1 MIKRYLFEN
10 QMLTV
15 IEIGAMVPCLHA
27 QTIRKY
33 LSQGLTTKQEMLS
46 INPGIAW
53 SNAGKASRKKV
64 PFKYGKKA

>member
-10 QMLTV
+10 EMLTV

-27 QTIRKY
+27 TTIRKY
-33 LSQGLTTKQEMLS
+33 LAQGLTTKQEMLTT
-46 INPGIAW
+46 NPGVAW
-53 SNAGKASRKKV
+53 SNAGKASRKMV